1 MCTLQEGTCG
11 KRAWEAAL
19 TAQEE
24 APYDWLP
31 GSHALDPEHL
41 AYCKSVLDSF
51 VRDTCFRVKPLKLG
65 GHLLQQLELL
75 R

>member
-19 TAQEE
+19 TAQAE

-31 GSHALDPEHL
+31 GSHALNPEHL
-41 AYCKSVLDSF
+41 AYCKSLLDGF
-51 VRDTCFRVKPLKLG
+51 VRDACF
-65 GHLLQQLELL
+65 
-75 R
+75 